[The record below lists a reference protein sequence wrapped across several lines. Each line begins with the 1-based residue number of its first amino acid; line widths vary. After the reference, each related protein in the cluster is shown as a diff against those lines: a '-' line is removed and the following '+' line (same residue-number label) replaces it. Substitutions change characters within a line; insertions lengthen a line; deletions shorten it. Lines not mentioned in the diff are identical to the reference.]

1 MQSPESQEQRL
12 YKNYD
17 TTLENVSAALA
28 RDGVATIPGVIS
40 QEDCEHI
47 RARIFSELEAVTK
60 NRFQFE
66 NPATWQQLRR
76 DMNSL
81 HRMLMQNYRLGH
93 MQPIWDLRQTPSVVA
108 CFAKLWNVNPEDLI
122 TSFDGL
128 SVLLPEPGKP
138 YTAID
143 TFKLHL
149 DQGKGSRGL
158 ESYQGFI
165 TLYPVTENDA
175 TLNVLEGSHELHDA
189 YFKAH
194 PNESSFALQNPD
206 FYATKTRKSTKTIG
220 CPNTYVLAS
229 AGSLVL
235 WDSRTVHRGSAP
247 ALGHTPTT
255 PRMVVYIC
263 MTPRAKASPAMMQKR
278 IRVFEGLRM
287 TGHLPHRVKM
297 FGEEPRFRARP
308 MTDFDLVGAPV
319 LGRLGRR
326 LVGYDEE
333 EEELVK
339 NEEDDSVEEAGMA
352 KKIRWARIDDDWE

>member
-1 MQSPESQEQRL
+1 MQSPESEEQRL

-17 TTLENVSAALA
+17 TTLENASAALA

-60 NRFQFE
+60 NRFQFG

-81 HRMLMQNYRLGH
+81 HQ
-93 MQPIWDLRQTPSVVA
+93 
-108 CFAKLWNVNPEDLI
+108 DLI

-138 YTAID
+138 YTAVD

-206 FYATKTRKSTKTIG
+206 FYATKTRKSTKTMG

-247 ALGHTPTT
+247 ALGHTPAT

-319 LGRLGRR
+319 LGWLGRR
-326 LVGYDEE
+326 LVGYDDPKVVEE
-333 EEELVK
+333 EDEELVK
-339 NEEDDSVEEAGMA
+339 NEEDDSVEEAGIA